1 MIDFKF
7 FEFAFCIEKD
17 FSLILG
23 SVLVGGLILGI
34 IIYSIT
40 AFLNLFTHILNNK

>member
-23 SVLVGGLILGI
+23 SVLIGGIILGI
-34 IIYSIT
+34 IIYALTS
-40 AFLNLFTHILNNK
+40 FLNLFTHVLENK